1 MKVTSDIAAA
11 EAVLLAT
18 AEENARFDILGWIK
32 NKIHMTIT
40 EKEIREDFARFIRH
54 EAMRANCTQ
63 EEVRQIITGDLNNPK
78 CNFE

>member
-1 MKVTSDIAAA
+1 
-11 EAVLLAT
+11 
-18 AEENARFDILGWIK
+18 
-32 NKIHMTIT
+32 MTIT